1 MLLLVTELVLRARR
15 TTALFE
21 RDAVLLDRRGNRLRI
36 PLAAIETVRTGG
48 GSRRRVIEI
57 VLTSAGATPVVHTLS
72 PPSATAATA
81 FADAVNAALPV
92 RDAVEPR
99 TDGATLVT
107 TVPVPPRT
115 ERKDRWTTS
124 RGRRAQWAFGALF
137 ALGTALAA
145 ATGEWVLVLLWV
157 TSYAPFLVGCALTH
171 IVYRVT
177 VDWWLLRRRGI
188 TVLAVYKDSDY
199 VGDVLVKRYSFTDA
213 AGEER
218 TFSGGGRL
226 VATDPERIE
235 VTYDPCAPKRRATRD
250 GPVVRTL
257 SVLAYVL
264 LGLPVTAVTAAYP
277 PVSLIVLLSAL

>member
-1 MLLLVTELVLRARR
+1 MTELVLRARR

-21 RDAVLLDRRGNRLRI
+21 RDAVLLDRGGMRLRI
-36 PLAAIETVRTGG
+36 PLTAIETVRTGG

-57 VLTSAGATPVVHTLS
+57 VLTSADATPVVHTLS
-72 PPSATAATA
+72 PPNATAATA

-99 TDGATLVT
+99 ADGAPSVT

-115 ERKDRWTTS
+115 EQKDRWTTS
-124 RGRRAQWAFGALF
+124 RERRVPWAFGALF

-145 ATGEWVLVLLWV
+145 ATGGWVFIVLWAA
-157 TSYAPFLVGCALTH
+157 SYTPFLVGCALTH

-199 VGDVLVKRYSFTDA
+199 VGEVLAKTYSFTDA

-218 TFSGGGRL
+218 TFRGSGRL

-235 VTYDPCAPKRRATRD
+235 VTYDPCAPKRMTTRK
-250 GPVVRTL
+250 GPAVRML

-264 LGLPVTAVTAAYP
+264 LGLPVTAATAAYP
-277 PVSLIVLLSAL
+277 PVSLIILLSAL

>member
-21 RDAVLLDRRGNRLRI
+21 RDAVLLDRGGMRLRI
-36 PLAAIETVRTGG
+36 PLTAIETVRTGG
-48 GSRRRVIEI
+48 GSRRHVIEI
-57 VLTSAGATPVVHTLS
+57 VLTSTDATPAVHTLS
-72 PPSATAATA
+72 PPNATAATA

-92 RDAVEPR
+92 RDTVEPR
-99 TDGATLVT
+99 ADGATLVT
-107 TVPVPPRT
+107 TAPVPPRT

-124 RGRRAQWAFGALF
+124 RERRVQWAFGALF

-145 ATGEWVLVLLWV
+145 ATGEWVFVVLWAA
-157 TSYAPFLVGCALTH
+157 SYTPFLVGCALTH

-188 TVLAVYKDSDY
+188 TVLAVHKDSDY
-199 VGDVLVKRYSFTDA
+199 VGEVLVKTYSFTDA

-218 TFSGGGRL
+218 TFRGSGRL

-235 VTYDPCAPKRRATRD
+235 MTYDPCAPKRMTTRK
-250 GPVVRTL
+250 GPAVRML

-264 LGLPVTAVTAAYP
+264 LGLPVTAATAAYP
-277 PVSLIVLLSAL
+277 PVSLIVLLSAF

>member
-1 MLLLVTELVLRARR
+1 MTELVLRARR
-15 TTALFE
+15 TTARFE

-36 PLAAIETVRTGG
+36 PLAAIETVRTSGG
-48 GSRRRVIEI
+48 PRRRVIEI
-57 VLTSAGATPVVHTLS
+57 VLTSAGATLVVHTLS

-92 RDAVEPR
+92 RDAFEPR
-99 TDGATLVT
+99 ADGATLVT
-107 TVPVPPRT
+107 TVPVPPRR

-124 RGRRAQWAFGALF
+124 RERKVQWAFGALF

-145 ATGEWVLVLLWV
+145 TTGEWPLVLLWV
-157 TSYAPFLVGCALTH
+157 ASYAPFLVGCALTH

-188 TVLAVYKDSDY
+188 TVLAVYKDRDY
-199 VGDVLVKRYSFTDA
+199 VGEVLIERYSFTDVE
-213 AGEER
+213 GEER
-218 TFSGGGRL
+218 TFRGGSRL

-235 VTYDPCAPKRRATRD
+235 VTYDPCAPKRMTTRD

-264 LGLPVTAVTAAYP
+264 LGLPVTAATAAYP

>member
-21 RDAVLLDRRGNRLRI
+21 RDAVLLDRGAMRLRI
-36 PLAAIETVRTGG
+36 PLTAIETVRTGG

-72 PPSATAATA
+72 PPNATAATA

-99 TDGATLVT
+99 ADGATLVT

-124 RGRRAQWAFGALF
+124 REGRVQWAFGALF
-137 ALGTALAA
+137 VLGTAAAA
-145 ATGEWVLVLLWV
+145 ATGEWTLALLWV
-157 TSYAPFLVGCALTH
+157 TLYTPFLVGCSVAYS
-171 IVYRVT
+171 VCRAT
-177 VDWWLLRRRGI
+177 VDWWLLRHRGI

-199 VGDVLVKRYSFTDA
+199 VGEVLTKTYSFTDV
-213 AGEER
+213 AGGER
-218 TFSGGGRL
+218 TFSGSGRL
-226 VATDPERIE
+226 MASDPDRIE
-235 VTYDPCAPKRRATRD
+235 VTYDPHTPERMTARK

-257 SVLAYVL
+257 SFLAYAL
-264 LGLPVTAVTAAYP
+264 LGLPVTAATAAYP
-277 PVSLIVLLSAL
+277 PVSLIILLSAL

>member
-1 MLLLVTELVLRARR
+1 VTELVLRTRR

-21 RDAVLLDRRGNRLRI
+21 RDAVLLDRGGMRLRI
-36 PLAAIETVRTGG
+36 PLTAIETVRTGG
-48 GSRRRVIEI
+48 GSRRHVIEI
-57 VLTSAGATPVVHTLS
+57 VLTSADATPAVHTLS
-72 PPSATAATA
+72 PPNATAATA

-92 RDAVEPR
+92 RDTVEPR
-99 TDGATLVT
+99 ADGATLVT
-107 TVPVPPRT
+107 TAPVPPRT

-124 RGRRAQWAFGALF
+124 RERRVQWAFGALF

-145 ATGEWVLVLLWV
+145 ATGERVFVVLWAA
-157 TSYAPFLVGCALTH
+157 SYTPFLVGCALTH

-188 TVLAVYKDSDY
+188 TVLAVHKDSDY
-199 VGDVLVKRYSFTDA
+199 VGEVLVKTYSFTDA

-218 TFSGGGRL
+218 TFRGSGRL

-235 VTYDPCAPKRRATRD
+235 VTYDPCAPKRMTTRK
-250 GPVVRTL
+250 GPAVRML

-264 LGLPVTAVTAAYP
+264 LGLPVTAATAAYP
-277 PVSLIVLLSAL
+277 PVSLIVLLSAF

>member
-1 MLLLVTELVLRARR
+1 M
-15 TTALFE
+15 
-21 RDAVLLDRRGNRLRI
+21 
-36 PLAAIETVRTGG
+36 
-48 GSRRRVIEI
+48 
-57 VLTSAGATPVVHTLS
+57 
-72 PPSATAATA
+72 
-81 FADAVNAALPV
+81 
-92 RDAVEPR
+92 
-99 TDGATLVT
+99 VT

-124 RGRRAQWAFGALF
+124 HDRKVQWAFGALF

-145 ATGEWVLVLLWV
+145 ATGEWTLVLLWV
-157 TSYAPFLVGCALTH
+157 TAYTPFLVGCALTH

-188 TVLAVYKDSDY
+188 TVLAVHKDSDH
-199 VGDVLVKRYSFTDA
+199 VGEVLVKRYSFTDA

-218 TFSGGGRL
+218 TFRGGGRL

-235 VTYDPCAPKRRATRD
+235 VTYDPRAPKPMTARD
-250 GPVVRTL
+250 GPAVRAL

-264 LGLPVTAVTAAYP
+264 LGLPVTAATAAYP

>member
-21 RDAVLLDRRGNRLRI
+21 RDAVLLDRGGMRLRI
-36 PLAAIETVRTGG
+36 PLTAIETVRTGG
-48 GSRRRVIEI
+48 GSRRHVIEI
-57 VLTSAGATPVVHTLS
+57 VLTSTDATPAVHTLS
-72 PPSATAATA
+72 PPNATAATA

-92 RDAVEPR
+92 RDTVEPR
-99 TDGATLVT
+99 ADGATLVT
-107 TVPVPPRT
+107 TAPVPPRT

-124 RGRRAQWAFGALF
+124 RERRVQWAFGALF

-145 ATGEWVLVLLWV
+145 ATGEWVFVVLWAA
-157 TSYAPFLVGCALTH
+157 SYTPFLVGCALTH

-188 TVLAVYKDSDY
+188 TVLAVHTDSDY
-199 VGDVLVKRYSFTDA
+199 VGEVLVKTYSFTDA

-218 TFSGGGRL
+218 TFRGSGRL

-235 VTYDPCAPKRRATRD
+235 VTYDPCAPKRMTTRK
-250 GPVVRTL
+250 GPAVRML

-264 LGLPVTAVTAAYP
+264 LGLPVTAATAAYP
-277 PVSLIVLLSAL
+277 PVSLIVLLSAF

>member
-21 RDAVLLDRRGNRLRI
+21 RDAVLLDRGGMRLRI
-36 PLAAIETVRTGG
+36 PLTAIETVRTGG
-48 GSRRRVIEI
+48 GPRRRVIEI
-57 VLTSAGATPVVHTLS
+57 VLTSADATPVVHTLS
-72 PPSATAATA
+72 PPNATAATA

-99 TDGATLVT
+99 ADGATSVT

-124 RGRRAQWAFGALF
+124 RERRAQWAFGALF

-145 ATGEWVLVLLWV
+145 ATGERVFIVLWAA
-157 TSYAPFLVGCALTH
+157 SYTPFLVGCALTH

-188 TVLAVYKDSDY
+188 TVLAVHKDSDY
-199 VGDVLVKRYSFTDA
+199 VGEVLVKTYSFTDA

-218 TFSGGGRL
+218 TFRGSGRL

-235 VTYDPCAPKRRATRD
+235 VTYDPCAPKRMTTRK
-250 GPVVRTL
+250 GLAVRML

-264 LGLPVTAVTAAYP
+264 LGLPVTAATAAYP
-277 PVSLIVLLSAL
+277 PVSLIVLLSAF